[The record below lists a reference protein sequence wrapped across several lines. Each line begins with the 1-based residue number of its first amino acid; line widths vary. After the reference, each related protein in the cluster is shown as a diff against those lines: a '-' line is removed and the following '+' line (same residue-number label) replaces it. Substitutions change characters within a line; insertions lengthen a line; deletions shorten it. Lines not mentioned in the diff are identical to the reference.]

1 LVDGIIEQRL
11 TGSDEMAAEA
21 WAAMARQDTDEALR
35 LWQRLRQHY
44 PERPE
49 GHISPIQV
57 LWQAGRLD
65 EAEAMAEAASKRHP
79 DDPELLA
86 QYAWIATKRQ
96 RWDEALDR
104 WATVRKRAPRRP
116 DAYVW
121 AARALWQS
129 GRTDD
134 AEAMAAEALR
144 RFPDN
149 ADALAEYA
157 WVAVEGR
164 DWDKALQR
172 WSAVAERFPERADAR
187 AGTIQALR
195 MLGRAGDAEAEATKA
210 LAAFPDNADVF
221 IEYVWAAA
229 ARNDW
234 PEAALRLEAARGK
247 LQDPGRFE
255 RALGWVEY
263 RLRSQLAP
271 VAAAGPPTP
280 TAEPDQGETP
290 IAELMLAFES
300 LGERCDFGAVQ
311 RHFGVEPLGLL
322 RFGFTAYEP
331 LIAALED
338 RFEAVGTEEDTSFEL
353 YAGETILYMRKYGLV
368 FHTFVYEGEDGRK
381 REAFRQQQRR
391 RLSFLRDKLVADLEE
406 PQKICIYATDERV
419 RDADVRRLFGVLRRY
434 GPNSLLYV
442 RPADASHP
450 EGTVEKLEEGLFAGY
465 FARLVDFVAGEQPP
479 FELWR
484 QLCERTQR
492 LASQAAERAIGK

>member
-1 LVDGIIEQRL
+1 MDGIIEHPL
-11 TGSDEMAAEA
+11 TGSNEIAAEA

-35 LWQRLRQHY
+35 LWQKLRQHY
-44 PERPE
+44 PERSE

-57 LWQAGRLD
+57 LWRAGRLD

-86 QYAWIATKRQ
+86 QYAWIAIKRQ
-96 RWDEALDR
+96 RWDDALNW
-104 WATVRKRAPRRP
+104 WATVRERAPQRP

-129 GRTDD
+129 GRIDD
-134 AEAMAAEALR
+134 AEKMADEALR
-144 RFPDN
+144 RFPGN

-157 WVAVEGR
+157 WVAVEGS
-164 DWDKALQR
+164 DWDKALRR
-172 WSAVAERFPERADAR
+172 WSAVAERFPERADAHV
-187 AGTIQALR
+187 GMIQALR
-195 MLGRAGDAEAEATKA
+195 MLGRAGDAETAAAKAVAE
-210 LAAFPDNADVF
+210 FPDSADVSV
-221 IEYVWAAA
+221 EYVWAAV

-234 PEAALRLEAARGK
+234 PEAAARLEVARGK
-247 LQDPGRFE
+247 LQEPERFE

-263 RLRSQLAP
+263 RLRSPLTPAGDGPSNIAP
-271 VAAAGPPTP
+271 APMAGG
-280 TAEPDQGETP
+280 AETGEVP

-322 RFGFTAYEP
+322 RFGFSGYDQ

-338 RFEAVGTEEDTSFEL
+338 RFEAVGTVEDTGFEM
-353 YAGETILYMRKYGLV
+353 YSGETILYMKKYGLV
-368 FHTFVYEGEDGRK
+368 FHTFVYEGEAGGK
-381 REAFRQQQRR
+381 RDAFRRQQRR
-391 RLSFLRDKLVADLEE
+391 RLSFLKDKLVADLEE
-406 PQKICIYATDERV
+406 PQKICVYATDDRV
-419 RDADVRRLFGVLRRY
+419 SASDVMKLFGALRRY
-434 GPNSLLYV
+434 GANSLLYV
-442 RPADASHP
+442 RPADDAHP

-484 QLCERTQR
+484 QLCERTYR
-492 LASQAAERAIGK
+492 LAREAAA